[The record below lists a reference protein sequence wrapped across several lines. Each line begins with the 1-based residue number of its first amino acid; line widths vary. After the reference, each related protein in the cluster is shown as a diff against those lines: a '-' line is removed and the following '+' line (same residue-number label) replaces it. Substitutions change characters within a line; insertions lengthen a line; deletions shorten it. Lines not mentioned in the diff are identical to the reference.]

1 MRTSVHEHGCIP
13 KYLLYAERLF
23 SLVALDWSTLLPT
36 RFGAASRVSQRP
48 IYVCEICQTV
58 LDEHHCKAICPN
70 CGRMLDCSD
79 LPGIQA
85 NAIRE
90 DDGEITPRKGWERDF
105 IPREAPKAEPKP
117 ESEDSGGV
125 ANLP

>member
-1 MRTSVHEHGCIP
+1 MTMGEFLVNYSTRNACPRQSLHAGVHYSAVH
-13 KYLLYAERLF
+13 
-23 SLVALDWSTLLPT
+23 
-36 RFGAASRVSQRP
+36 FGVPRHVSQRP

-90 DDGEITPRKGWERDF
+90 DDGAVTPRKGWERDF
-105 IPREAPKAEPKP
+105 IPRQAPKTETNPDRD
-117 ESEDSGGV
+117 DSGGV